1 MSSSYCSSRTHRGL
15 NTFHRELFVDIL
27 SSFLTSAKFT
37 RHEYE
42 EYVKPL
48 IEAEVEVASSDPT
61 TRAIELA
68 HNLAFRSGLGSP
80 LFAPAHNST
89 TVEDVKS
96 FASSVFTKEN
106 IAVLGTGIEHSKLA
120 QLSEKA
126 FNLQASTASTP
137 PASKYYGGESRLES
151 STGPQT
157 VFIGFGASGGPS
169 ADLAALWAYLSPEP
183 SVKWSEGLS
192 SIAASIPKDS
202 SVQSLY
208 LPYSDGTLLGLLVQ
222 GATAASV
229 KEAGKASVQALKSVA
244 SGLKEDELKRAVSKA
259 KFNAAQAADKK
270 EGLIYAL
277 GTKVECILVSLPVIY
292 TCIRRF

>member
-1 MSSSYCSSRTHRGL
+1 MHRGL

-96 FASSVFTKEN
+96 FASSVF
-106 IAVLGTGIEHSKLA
+106 S
-120 QLSEKA
+120 
-126 FNLQASTASTP
+126 
-137 PASKYYGGESRLES
+137 
-151 STGPQT
+151 
-157 VFIGFGASGGPS
+157 
-169 ADLAALWAYLSPEP
+169 
-183 SVKWSEGLS
+183 
-192 SIAASIPKDS
+192 
-202 SVQSLY
+202 
-208 LPYSDGTLLGLLVQ
+208 
-222 GATAASV
+222 
-229 KEAGKASVQALKSVA
+229 
-244 SGLKEDELKRAVSKA
+244 
-259 KFNAAQAADKK
+259 
-270 EGLIYAL
+270 
-277 GTKVECILVSLPVIY
+277 
-292 TCIRRF
+292 

>member
-1 MSSSYCSSRTHRGL
+1 M
-15 NTFHRELFVDIL
+15 
-27 SSFLTSAKFT
+27 
-37 RHEYE
+37 
-42 EYVKPL
+42 KPL
-48 IEAEVEVASSDPT
+48 IEAEVGVASSDPT

-80 LFAPAHNST
+80 LFAPAHSSI
-89 TVEDVKS
+89 TVEDIKS

-106 IAVLGTGIEHSKLA
+106 IAVLGTGIEHSKLV
-120 QLSEKA
+120 QLSEKS
-126 FNLQASTASTP
+126 FNLPASTASTA
-137 PASKYYGGESRLES
+137 PASKYYGGESRIES
-151 STGPQT
+151 SSGPQT
-157 VFIGFGASGGPS
+157 VFVGFGASGSPS
-169 ADLAALWAYLSPEP
+169 ADLAALSAYLSPEP

-202 SVQSLY
+202 SVRSLY

-229 KEAGKASVQALKSVA
+229 KEAGKASVQALQSVA

-259 KFNAAQAADKK
+259 KFNAAQVADRK

-277 GTKVECILVSLPVIY
+277 GTKVEGCILLSLSVIHAR
-292 TCIRRF
+292 IRRF

>member
-1 MSSSYCSSRTHRGL
+1 MYWGP
-15 NTFHRELFVDIL
+15 NTIRRELFVDVL
-27 SSFLTSAKFT
+27 ASFLTSAKFT

-48 IEAEVEVASSDPT
+48 IEAEVEAASSDPT

-80 LFAPAHNST
+80 LFAPAHNSIT
-89 TVEDVKS
+89 AEDVKS
-96 FASSVFTKEN
+96 FASSAFTKEN
-106 IAVLGTGIEHSKLA
+106 IAVLGTGIDHSKLA
-120 QLSEKA
+120 QLSEKS
-126 FNLQASTASTP
+126 FNLKASTTP
-137 PASKYYGGESRLES
+137 TPAASKYYGGESRIEHS
-151 STGPQT
+151 SGPQT
-157 VFIGFGASGGPS
+157 VFVGFGTSGRPS
-169 ADLAALWAYLSPEP
+169 ADLAALWAHLCPEP

-192 SIAASIPKDS
+192 SIAASIPKDA

-229 KEAGKASVQALKSVA
+229 KEAGKASVQALRSVA
-244 SGLKEDELKRAVSKA
+244 SGLKDDELKRAVSKA
-259 KFNAAQAADKK
+259 KFNAAQAADRK

-277 GTKVECILVSLPVIY
+277 GTKVGCILFSLPVIY
-292 TCIRRF
+292 ACIRRF